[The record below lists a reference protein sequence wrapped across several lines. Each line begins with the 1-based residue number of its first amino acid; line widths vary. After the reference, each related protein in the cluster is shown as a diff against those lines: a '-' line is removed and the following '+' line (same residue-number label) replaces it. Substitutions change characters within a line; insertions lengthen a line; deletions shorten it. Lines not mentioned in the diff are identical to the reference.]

1 VNLEDLARNAAD
13 DANAAGRSMPIVPL
27 ERSRRRRVLLTV
39 VPTIAAG
46 ALAWVVIA
54 LVAFP
59 QNVEPPV
66 ITEVPTTTTTVTETT
81 TTTIATTATTIAAT
95 DIEPGWVRSSFTS
108 TIDDSGEL
116 LSQYTAGINFGR
128 TVAWDRTTRR
138 GIVVVTEESLEWHQP
153 GGITGHA
160 NIELG
165 QIVTVEATPTGPV
178 VALRTDDGSII
189 WYDLATGAETSP
201 PVEPVTTDGITY
213 TVGVRTA
220 TIDQPDWSDVPT
232 GEGGEPIGEFDLP
245 ELVITEDG
253 SEVLR
258 MTVGSTDR
266 PYIRIDAFDGRRV
279 IVVAEPYEPALPPM
293 TAWIIDLE
301 CPDCTERIETQGAEW
316 FDLTGFLVSEGA
328 VAAPDLPAPTT
339 TETTTTTVAA
349 GDTQTPVDMSD
360 PESVGRAFLQ
370 AWAAGDSEA
379 MRELLTPSYEE
390 FYDYWPVDSG
400 PPEGID
406 VNCDFGIQL
415 ECDVIEPSTGEMWFV
430 LMEAVGDEYR
440 VWWLMI
446 TNVGEGGNP
455 DPVDSDAE
463 AGLRW
468 DIGIIVSIDV
478 DSDGQVRMD
487 YDRVAL
493 CNGCSSLDL
502 TERPMA
508 IVGNTDMPYLNE
520 NRRLRNYPVSESVE
534 VTVISPEWLE
544 TSCALWSGGPDA
556 GEPIWEAASVDT
568 LLSRL
573 QSSDRIHQTAL
584 TFDADGIVTAIQV
597 GGGC

>member
-1 VNLEDLARNAAD
+1 MKLEDLARNAAD

-59 QNVEPPV
+59 ENVEPPV
-66 ITEVPTTTTTVTETT
+66 ISQVPTTTTTVAETTTTTVTETT

-108 TIDDSGEL
+108 TTDNSGEV
-116 LSQYTAGINFGR
+116 LSQYTAGINYGR
-128 TVAWDRTTRR
+128 SVAWDRTTRR

-165 QIVTVEATPTGPV
+165 PIVTVESTPTGPV
-178 VALRTDDGSII
+178 VALRIDDGSII
-189 WYDLATGAETSP
+189 WYDLATGTETSP

-220 TIDQPDWSDVPT
+220 TIDQPNWSDVPT
-232 GEGGEPIGEFDLP
+232 GEGGELLDEFDPP

-258 MTVGSTDR
+258 ITIGTTDR
-266 PYIRIDAFDGRRV
+266 PYVRIDAYDGRRV
-279 IVVAEPYEPALPPM
+279 IVVAEPLEPALPPM

-301 CPDCTERIETQGAEW
+301 CPDCTELIETDGAEW
-316 FDLTGFLVSEGA
+316 FDLTGFLASEG
-328 VAAPDLPAPTT
+328 
-339 TETTTTTVAA
+339 
-349 GDTQTPVDMSD
+349 
-360 PESVGRAFLQ
+360 
-370 AWAAGDSEA
+370 
-379 MRELLTPSYEE
+379 
-390 FYDYWPVDSG
+390 
-400 PPEGID
+400 D
-406 VNCDFGIQL
+406 V
-415 ECDVIEPSTGEMWFV
+415 V
-430 LMEAVGDEYR
+430 
-440 VWWLMI
+440 
-446 TNVGEGGNP
+446 

-463 AGLRW
+463 AGLKW

-487 YDRVAL
+487 YDRAAL

-502 TERPMA
+502 TEPPTA
-508 IVGNTDMPYLNE
+508 AVGNTDAAYYNE
-520 NRRLRNYPVSESVE
+520 NPRLRSYPVSESVV

-544 TSCALWSGGPDA
+544 TSCDWWSGGADA
-556 GEPIWEAASVDT
+556 GEPIWEAASIAE
-568 LLSRL
+568 LLSEL
-573 QSSDRIHQTAL
+573 QSFGRIGQTAL